1 MIERIWKA
9 LLCTL
14 LLMSAVQS
22 HANDNPDLRLSA
34 GDSIHI
40 TVFRNTDL
48 VLDTR
53 ISESGTIR
61 YPLIGTVQIG
71 GLTISEAEA
80 RIAKGLKDGGFVQE
94 PQVNIAIVTD
104 RANLVSVLGQVS
116 KPGIYPLDPTNLHLS
131 EVLAIAGGVGPAGGD
146 RVVVKGT
153 RNGQPFRK
161 EVDLA
166 AIFID
171 GRSDDDIVINGRDEI
186 YVPLAPM
193 FYIYGEVQKPGSAII
208 LRDMTVI
215 QALAQGGGLTPRGT
229 QRNIQIQRR
238 NANGELEKLS
248 PALEDRV
255 LPNDVIYVH
264 ESIF

>member
-1 MIERIWKA
+1 MIERIWKV

-14 LLMSAVQS
+14 FLMCAVQS
-22 HANDNPDLRLSA
+22 HANDNPELRLAA

-40 TVFRNTDL
+40 TVFRNADL
-48 VLDTR
+48 LLDTR
-53 ISESGTIR
+53 VSESGTIR
-61 YPLIGTVQIG
+61 YPLIGTLQVG

-80 RIAKGLKDGGFVQE
+80 RIAKGLKDGGYVQE
-94 PQVNIAIVTD
+94 PQVNIVITTD

-131 EVLAIAGGVGPAGGD
+131 EVLAIAGGVGASGGD

-171 GRSDDDIVINGRDEI
+171 GRADDDIIVQGRDEI
-186 YVPLAPM
+186 YVPLAPL

-238 NANGELEKLS
+238 NASGELEKLS
-248 PALEDRV
+248 PSLEDRI